1 MWLWILRYI
10 AGAVKLSQG
19 QHWKLSE
26 GKETLGV
33 TELWEWLCKNSPL
46 SFSLHCLWPCVP
58 SGLVCGV
65 NTLLS
70 NALLS
75 RLGVT
80 VTNCLMIGDFY
91 MADWKNNTVFTV
103 DYINSWPWSSLPPI
117 SQTCFVYSFLLSPR
131 TLLSHIPFLTC
142 SQVFQ
147 NW

>member
-117 SQTCFVYSFLLSPR
+117 SQTWFVYSFLFSPR